1 VTAADTAISDQVV
14 IKCPACGACESADP
28 IVLADAPTIVCR
40 ECGETWP
47 SVPKRTRRR
56 TNLIAASAEEEAEA
70 EVIEARRRPLVTF
83 SDGAE
88 KAWAAKMEGDYWP
101 EPPRRSR
108 MPATAAAM
116 ASVFFFAA
124 FLGGREAAVAALP
137 DLAGLYAA
145 IGLPVNLG
153 GLAIEDVTAERTKQA
168 AGTRLTVSGTIRNV
182 SGGELDVPP
191 ISAILY
197 DSAMMPMATHG
208 FETESATLAP
218 GGETQFLMEFA
229 AVPEQAEEVAVR
241 FRQPGESAPDAAG
254 ETAAE

>member
-1 VTAADTAISDQVV
+1 MTAADTAISDQVV

-47 SVPKRTRRR
+47 SAPKRTKRR
-56 TNLIAASAEEEAEA
+56 TNLIAGSEDEAES

-101 EPPRRSR
+101 EPPRHSR
-108 MPATAAAM
+108 MPMTAAAM

-124 FLGGREAAVAALP
+124 VLGGREAAVSALP

-153 GLAIEDVTAERTKQA
+153 GLAIEDVNAERTKEA
-168 AGTRLTVSGTIRNV
+168 SGSRLTVSGTIRNV

-197 DSAMMPMATHG
+197 DSAMMTMATHG

-229 AVPEQAEEVAVR
+229 AVPEQAEEVVVR
-241 FRQPGESAPDAAG
+241 FRQPGETAPEAAPETSA
-254 ETAAE
+254 E